1 MFYGALRRH
10 AFCAKYL
17 IEQGADPFK
26 QDKSYRMALHHAAAN
41 GAVAVLKMM
50 LSDSLKIQAP
60 SGLVSLKDA
69 RKLNLV
75 TNCRYA
81 HILCALRDSTL
92 GLTAI
97 HMSVA

>member
-1 MFYGALRRH
+1 LRRH

-26 QDKSYRMALHHAAAN
+26 QDKSHRMALHHAAAN

-50 LSDSLKIQAP
+50 LNDSLKIQAP

-69 RKLNLV
+69 RKLGLAPCLRGV
-75 TNCRYA
+75 TDGAMLLYVC
-81 HILCALRDSTL
+81 STFC
-92 GLTAI
+92 
-97 HMSVA
+97 MV